1 MTDTLTINLPDGG
14 HATMSAS
21 YAWLN
26 LYTGEA
32 RVGPPTQLNKAAS
45 NELAMIEALPCYPAA
60 RAAVLGKGAVEAE
73 LKRTTDAAM
82 AAVETGLETVKQ
94 REAAVAA
101 REEQQRQA
109 WVERNREVEKR
120 AEALASDRA
129 AVTAALQEAALRV
142 HEANE
147 AAAAAIAERD
157 GLLRFVR
164 AAGEG
169 AAA

>member
-1 MTDTLTINLPDGG
+1 MTDTLTIRLPDGG
-14 HATMSAS
+14 HATMPAS

-26 LYTGEA
+26 LHTGEV
-32 RVGPPTQLNKAAS
+32 RVGPPTALNKAAS
-45 NELAMIEALPCYPAA
+45 NELAMIKTLPCYPAA
-60 RAAVLGKGAVEAE
+60 RAAVLGKGQVEAE

-82 AAVETGLETVKQ
+82 SAVETAAEMVRQ

-101 REEQQRQA
+101 REEQQRAA
-109 WVERNREVEKR
+109 WLERNRELERR
-120 AEALASDRA
+120 ADALASDRA
-129 AVTAALQEAALRV
+129 AVTAALQEADNRV
-142 HEANE
+142 HAANE